1 MGSILIITITSLSLV
16 LLMCVFFLVNP
27 SYEKSI
33 RAKYY
38 FEVGEY
44 QEALV
49 LAKESFAIDVYNR
62 MAATVMAQTI
72 TSLKYVEYI
81 NMGEKYIKEID
92 EIATHEFISDADK
105 AKIRII
111 CEIMIGSYIKL
122 APSVITDKELIKQ
135 SEHYYQKFEKLLEK
149 VNKKV

>member
-1 MGSILIITITSLSLV
+1 MGSILIITITSLSLI

-111 CEIMIGSYIKL
+111 CEIMIGSYIKISH
-122 APSVITDKELIKQ
+122 SVITDKELIKQ
-135 SEHYYQKFEKLLEK
+135 SENNYQKFNQLIW
-149 VNKKV
+149 NY

>member
-1 MGSILIITITSLSLV
+1 MIPIVALSLI
-16 LLMCVFFLVNP
+16 LLMGIFFLVNP

-62 MAATVMAQTI
+62 MAATVMAQSI

-81 NMGEKYIKEID
+81 NMGSKYIKEID
-92 EIATHEFISDADK
+92 DIATHEFITDADK
-105 AKIRII
+105 AKIRLM
-111 CEIMIGSYIKL
+111 CEIMLSSYIKL
-122 APSVITDKELIKQ
+122 APSVITDNELVQQ
-135 SEHYYQKFEKLLEK
+135 SAIYNDKFEKLLEK
-149 VNKKV
+149 VTRY